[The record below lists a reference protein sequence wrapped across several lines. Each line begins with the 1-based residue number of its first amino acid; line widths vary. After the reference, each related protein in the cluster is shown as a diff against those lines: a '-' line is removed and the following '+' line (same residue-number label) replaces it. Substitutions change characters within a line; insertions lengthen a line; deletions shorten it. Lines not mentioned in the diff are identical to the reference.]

1 MERLSLTQHAKA
13 AAGKLKNSKLKRL
26 TTISASLDAI
36 RETLSLDNREQAMM
50 LVAILDRQCG
60 QQSTDT
66 DDLANYFG
74 CSTLDVMEYVPALLS
89 LQAKGFIESANGEE
103 ENIVKR
109 QYELCEDVFNAIVE
123 GREVKTI
130 PHTAYTEFDQ
140 FNFCAKASELIHSRS
155 QEKQA
160 MRKALSRIQ
169 ALEKEHAGLDLVKT
183 IQAKL
188 PDISDR
194 AFFYE
199 MVNDFTKDG
208 DGGEKRRQQYTGRPL
223 RQRER
228 AHKPESAPHEGNPSP
243 NGYRTGGGGR

>member
-26 TTISASLDAI
+26 TIISASLDAI

-66 DDLANYFG
+66 DNLANYFG
-74 CSTLDVMEYVPALLS
+74 CSTLDVMEYIPALLS

-123 GREVKTI
+123 GREVKPI
-130 PHTAYTEFDQ
+130 PPTASTEFDQ

-199 MVNDFTKDG
+199 MVNDFTQDG
-208 DGGEKRRQQYTGRPL
+208 DGGKSGTNSTLEDLFDSVSVRVTQKARLMKGTHP
-223 RQRER
+223 
-228 AHKPESAPHEGNPSP
+228 
-243 NGYRTGGGGR
+243 